1 MKEYDLIVIGSG
13 AGMNIASN
21 AIEKGLKV
29 AVIEH
34 GPLGGTC
41 LNNGCI
47 PSKVLL
53 YPADVIRKLGDASA
67 IGVEARVHKVDF
79 ARIMRRMRD
88 YVDEGRR
95 EMEQG
100 VAATKELALYHETGE
115 FVSDHTLKVGE
126 ETISAPKIVI
136 ASGARPLL
144 PPAEGLAEVGYL
156 DNVSV
161 LNLERLPRSLIII
174 GGGYIACE
182 YAHFFSA
189 IGVKTTILGRNPRLL
204 KEEEPEI
211 SEIVQRQLGRFVDIR
226 TNHEALRVSKGW
238 RGKVVAVQDRHSGR
252 RYEIKAEEIM
262 VAAGRISN
270 ADLLKPERS
279 GVRTDEQGW
288 VVVNEYLETSKE
300 GIWALGDATGKYMF
314 RHTANEEADIVW
326 SNAFGDHKH
335 EMRYQAIP
343 HAVFTYP
350 QVAAVGMGEAEARQQ
365 VKQLLIGHA
374 HYGEVAKGYAMGEE
388 DSLVKVLVDGEN
400 GRILGCHVVGSE
412 AAILVQA
419 ITYLMH
425 AGEGDYMPLAL
436 SETIHPALSEVVMRA
451 FGALEPV
458 DHEHTHAPHGATTN
472 GR

>member
-1 MKEYDLIVIGSG
+1 MKQYDLIVIGSG
-13 AGMNIASN
+13 AGMNIVSN

-29 AVIEH
+29 AVIER

-67 IGVEARVHKVDF
+67 IGVDARVHKVDF
-79 ARIMRRMRD
+79 ARIMRRMRQ
-88 YVDEGRR
+88 YVDEGRQ

-100 VAATKELALYHETGE
+100 AAATKDLAWYRNTGE
-115 FVSDHTLKVGE
+115 FVADYTLQVGD
-126 ETISAPKIVI
+126 ETITAPKIVI

-144 PPAEGLAEVGYL
+144 PPAEGLAETGYL

-161 LNLERLPRSLIII
+161 LDLRKPPKSLIII

-189 IGVKTTILGRNPRLL
+189 MGTKTTILGRNPRLL

-211 SEIVQRQLGRFVDIR
+211 SEIVRRQLGRFVDIR
-226 TNHEALRVSKGW
+226 TNHEVLKVSKGW
-238 RGKVVAVQDRHSGR
+238 RGKTITVQDRSSGR
-252 RYEIKAEEIM
+252 QYEIKAEEIM
-262 VAAGRISN
+262 VAAGRRSN
-270 ADLLKPERS
+270 ADLLKPEKT
-279 GVRTDEQGW
+279 GVKTDEQGW
-288 VVVNEYLETSKE
+288 ISVNSYLETSKE
-300 GIWALGDATGKYMF
+300 NIWALGDATGQYMF

-326 SNAFGDHKH
+326 TNAFGDHKH

-350 QVAAVGMGEAEARQQ
+350 QVAGVGLGEEEARKS
-365 VKQLLIGHA
+365 VKKLLVGRA
-374 HYGEVAKGYAMGEE
+374 RYSEVVKGFAMAEE
-388 DSLVKVLVDGEN
+388 DSLVKALVDGDS
-400 GRILGCHVVGSE
+400 GRIVGCHIVGSE

-425 AGEGDYMPLAL
+425 AGEGDYMPLATA
-436 SETIHPALSEVVMRA
+436 ETIHPALSEAVMHA

-458 DHEHTHAPHGATTN
+458 EHEHEHT
-472 GR
+472 

>member
-21 AIEKGLKV
+21 AIERGLKV
-29 AVIEH
+29 AVIEQ

-53 YPADVIRKLGDASA
+53 YPADVIRKLGDANA
-67 IGVEARVHKVDF
+67 IGIEARIGKIDF
-79 ARIMRRMRD
+79 ARIMRRMRA
-88 YVDEGRR
+88 YVAEGRQ

-100 VAATKELALYHETGE
+100 VAATKDLALYRETGE

-136 ASGARPLL
+136 ASGARPLI

-161 LNLERLPRSLIII
+161 LEMNRLPTSLIII

-189 IGVKTTILGRNPRLL
+189 MGVKTMILGRNPRLL

-226 TNHEALRVSKGW
+226 TNHEVRRVRKGW
-238 RGKVVAVQDRHSGR
+238 RGKAVTVQDRGSGR
-252 RYEIKAEEIM
+252 EYEIRAQEIM

-279 GVRTDEQGW
+279 GVKTDEQGW
-288 VVVNEYLETSKE
+288 IVVNEYLETSKE
-300 GIWALGDATGKYMF
+300 GIWALGDATGRYMF

-326 SNAFGDHKH
+326 TNAFGEHKH
-335 EMRYQAIP
+335 EMRYQGIP

-350 QVAAVGMGEAEARQQ
+350 QVAAVGMGEEEARRS
-365 VKQLLIGHA
+365 VKKLLVGHA
-374 HYGEVAKGYAMGEE
+374 HYGEVVKGFAMAEE
-388 DSLVKVLVDGEN
+388 DALVKALVDGEN
-400 GRILGCHVVGSE
+400 GRILGCHIVGSE

-419 ITYLMH
+419 IAYLMH

-436 SETIHPALSEVVMRA
+436 AETIHPALSEVVMRA
-451 FGALEPV
+451 FGSLEPV
-458 DHEHTHAPHGATTN
+458 EQEHTHVHGS
-472 GR
+472 